1 KNNYSGQFAR
11 YLRSESSYV
20 PNGYIRKYDGEPF
33 MPHHI
38 VEPVKDQLTG
48 KTTLSVPAHEITV
61 RGEEEMATSLAAP
74 KQLALADLNGKVDPD
89 WCPGCAVSDG
99 LAAVQKALDQLQ

>member
-1 KNNYSGQFAR
+1 MSILELSRYTIIVEPNCSGQSSR

-38 VEPVKDQLTG
+38 VEAVKKKRTG
-48 KTTLSVPAHEITV
+48 ETTPSLPAPARIGF
-61 RGEEEMATSLAAP
+61 GEEEKATSLAAP
-74 KQLALADLNGKVDPD
+74 KQLAFAALQGKVDPD
-89 WCPGCAVSDG
+89 QCPRR
-99 LAAVQKALDQLQ
+99 